1 MVKKVDVWKEY
12 REVVVVDMVLVIM
25 LKVIFICILCK
36 IKIYFLD
43 VLGIVIME

>member
-25 LKVIFICILCK
+25 LKVIFICIYVKLK
-36 IKIYFLD
+36 FIFW
-43 VLGIVIME
+43 MF